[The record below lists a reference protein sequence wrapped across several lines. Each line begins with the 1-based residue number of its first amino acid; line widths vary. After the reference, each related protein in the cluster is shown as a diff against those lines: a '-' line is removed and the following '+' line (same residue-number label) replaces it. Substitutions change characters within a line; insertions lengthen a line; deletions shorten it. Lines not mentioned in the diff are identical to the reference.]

1 MYIVDAQKSY
11 KEYQG
16 KLPDFE
22 KEKFQRIMRE
32 ISISTDSLIFDYI
45 KQNSKSYIG
54 LWKLVERF
62 SERGYSELFEN
73 AYSYLSKSLQHTFTG
88 KYLFYSLN
96 ESKVTGKGRV
106 FPALS
111 LSNTMDRIQKIMVG
125 KEKFTLIDFWYS
137 HCGPCIAEF
146 PDVRDIYNTYKN
158 KSFNIIGISVDREDD
173 KNDWKAAIEKYGL
186 DWEQLWDKDG
196 TNSKKIFVNS
206 YPTNFLLDSNGVIIQ
221 KNIKPDQLKKFLEKN
236 L

>member
-1 MYIVDAQKSY
+1 MYIKNVQKAH
-11 KEYQG
+11 KEFDG
-16 KLPDFE
+16 KLTDLE
-22 KEKFQRIMRE
+22 KQKFQKIMRE
-32 ISISTDSLIFDYI
+32 ILISMDSLVCDYI
-45 KQNSKSYIG
+45 QNNPKSYIG
-54 LWKLVERF
+54 LWKLIERF
-62 SERGYSELFEN
+62 STKGYSELYEN

-96 ESKVTGKGRV
+96 ESKVTGIGRV

-111 LSNTMDRIQKIMVG
+111 LSNTMDSIQKIMVG

-158 KSFNIIGISVDREDD
+158 KSFNIIGISVDRGDD
-173 KNDWKAAIEKYGL
+173 KNDWKAAIEKYALG
-186 DWEQLWDKDG
+186 WEQLWDKDG
-196 TNSKKIFVNS
+196 LNAKKIFINS